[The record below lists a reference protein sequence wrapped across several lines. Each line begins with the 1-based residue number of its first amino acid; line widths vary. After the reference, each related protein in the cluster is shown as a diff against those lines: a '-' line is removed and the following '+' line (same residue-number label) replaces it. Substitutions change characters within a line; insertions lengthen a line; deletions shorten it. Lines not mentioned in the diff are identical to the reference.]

1 MEVFLGLY
9 GAIESGG
16 HKFVCLIAE
25 DKDTI
30 LEKKIFSTKEPKK
43 TILEVVNF
51 FRQFEDLQS
60 LGIASFGP
68 IDLNKNS
75 LNYGVLTTTPKT
87 LWQGIDLRKEIN
99 SSLGIPVYIDTDV
112 NSAAL
117 AEHLWGSATDVSNL
131 AYITVGTGI
140 GAGIICND
148 KLIKGFSHTEFGHI
162 RIPHDFKEDSFL
174 GICIY
179 HGNCLEGLASAPAI
193 NRRCGLEEG
202 QIPSSDHQV
211 WSLVAKYLS
220 LAVNNLIFTTA
231 PEKIILGGGVMKNQ
245 KLIKLI
251 RQNVSD
257 LLNSYVEYDPIKVD
271 LENYIVH
278 PKLGDQ
284 AGVLGALAIAMG
296 LYSEIKL

>member
-1 MEVFLGLY
+1 M
-9 GAIESGG
+9 
-16 HKFVCLIAE
+16 
-25 DKDTI
+25 
-30 LEKKIFSTKEPKK
+30 
-43 TILEVVNF
+43 
-51 FRQFEDLQS
+51 
-60 LGIASFGP
+60 
-68 IDLNKNS
+68 
-75 LNYGVLTTTPKT
+75 
-87 LWQGIDLRKEIN
+87 
-99 SSLGIPVYIDTDV
+99 
-112 NSAAL
+112 
-117 AEHLWGSATDVSNL
+117 
-131 AYITVGTGI
+131 
-140 GAGIICND
+140 
-148 KLIKGFSHTEFGHI
+148 
-162 RIPHDFKEDSFL
+162 
-174 GICIY
+174 
-179 HGNCLEGLASAPAI
+179 ASAPAI